1 MTARNK
7 NGSADDESAFLKITR
22 RFALLQVKR
31 ETLLAG
37 LAAFLIS
44 ALAVQISMR
53 QDDGR
58 EGRPEFEEGKVAE
71 RDFVAEYPANYVDYD
86 ATRRALEEAI
96 RKLPAVF
103 KFDGAVTERL
113 KLKWNSFVDTCRLLF
128 PSMKSIENENKN
140 GPENAGQFRAAIE
153 RDFGGVFQSG
163 TLESLYDDPERYV
176 TLDELT
182 AIFNEALA
190 LGIFKFDGA
199 SMNHYHPRQGELV
212 HNIGQRMER
221 EIVQFDRVLTLDRL
235 DAYIRREA
243 EASTNPT
250 LARLAAPLL
259 EPFLNE
265 ENVFFSTDDTEL
277 RLAQISAD
285 PVTHRIERGERVIR
299 KGFLVTADDMEK
311 LAAFSG
317 GTGGGDALSVIGQ
330 MLAKILIAF
339 FIVLWGG
346 RRMAGRLLRSSEV
359 YLLCGLSV
367 LYFICVA
374 AFRDFSLARE
384 ELFPVS
390 IVFPTAICVML
401 PSFLIGHRVSLVMA
415 VSLSAGAFVSGAID
429 ANAFVFALASGVAAS
444 LVLHNAQKRM
454 DIVKAGI
461 LIAAVQTVSIVA
473 ILLAGGAPL
482 EAYPGNLFW
491 SAFNG
496 IASGMLVLGILP
508 PLEIAMNAATS
519 FRLIELSD
527 VNAPMLKRLFTV
539 APGTYS
545 HSMMVAHLAEAAA
558 QEIGANALLARVGAY
573 YHDIGKMEQ
582 PDYFVENQGGHNKHD
597 DIAPRLSATILRS
610 HVKIGVEKARIL
622 GLPGEVID
630 IIAEHHGNSLIR
642 WFYDAAVKRE
652 GTVNQEDFCYPGNPP
667 RTRESA
673 VVMLADVT
681 EAATRTLDK
690 PSVSRLEKFIGELI
704 ESKIAGGQLSESDMT
719 FRDLETVKKTFVRV
733 LAGYYH
739 SRIEYPKDPNLP
751 APAANGNTA
760 LSSAIVS
767 AVYMGKR
774 ETKRET

>member
-1 MTARNK
+1 MTAKSK
-7 NGSADDESAFLKITR
+7 NGSTDDESGLLKITR
-22 RFALLQVKR
+22 WLDVLQVKR
-31 ETLLAG
+31 EALLAG
-37 LAAFLIS
+37 FLAFLIS
-44 ALAVQISMR
+44 AIILQVSVR
-53 QDDGR
+53 RDG
-58 EGRPEFEEGKVAE
+58 GGDGLITEFEEGKVAE
-71 RDFVAEYPANYVDYD
+71 HDFVAEHSASYVDRD
-86 ATRRALEEAI
+86 ATYRALEDAI
-96 RKLPAVF
+96 RRLPAVF
-103 KFDGAVTERL
+103 KFDATTTERL
-113 KLKWNSFVDTCRLLF
+113 KLNWNSFVDSCRLLF
-128 PSMKSIENENKN
+128 SISESAE
-140 GPENAGQFRAAIE
+140 QFRAAVE
-153 RDFGGVFQSG
+153 RDFGGSSLIQSEA
-163 TLESLYDDPERYV
+163 LEALYSDPERDM

-182 AIFNEALA
+182 AIFNEALT
-190 LGIFKFDGA
+190 LGIFKFDGV
-199 SMNHYHPRQGELV
+199 SMSRYHPEQGELLHSV
-212 HNIGQRMER
+212 EQRTER
-221 EIVQFDRVLTLDRL
+221 EIVRFDRVLTLDRL

-243 EASTNPT
+243 EVSANPAPVQ
-250 LARLAAPLL
+250 LAVPLL
-259 EPFLNE
+259 VPFLG
-265 ENVFFSTDDTEL
+265 ENVFFSIDDTEL
-277 RLAQISAD
+277 RLAQIGAE
-285 PVTHRIERGERVIR
+285 PVTRRIERGERVIR
-299 KGFLVTADDMEK
+299 KGFIITADDMEK
-311 LAAFSG
+311 LAAFANEK
-317 GTGGGDALSVIGQ
+317 GGGDVLSFIGRT
-330 MLAKILIAF
+330 LAKILAAF

-346 RRMAGRLLRSSEV
+346 RRMAGRLLRVSEV

-374 AFRDFSLARE
+374 TFRGFSPTPE

-401 PSFLIGHRVSLVMA
+401 PSFLIGYRVSLVMA
-415 VSLSAGAFVSGAID
+415 VFLSAGAFVSGAID

-454 DIVKAGI
+454 DIVKAGVQ
-461 LIAAVQTVSIVA
+461 IAAVQTAAIVA

-482 EAYPGNLFW
+482 EVYPANLFW

-508 PLEIAMNAATS
+508 LLENAMNAATS

-527 VNAPMLKRLFTV
+527 VNAPILKRLFTV

-545 HSMMVAHLAEAAA
+545 HSMMVANLAEAAA
-558 QEIGANALLARVGAY
+558 QEIGANALLVRVGAY

-610 HVKIGVEKARIL
+610 HVKIGVEKARSL
-622 GLPGEVID
+622 GLPGEVIG

-652 GTVNQEDFCYPGNPP
+652 GTVNPEDFCYPGDPP

-704 ESKIAGGQLSESDMT
+704 EGKIAGGQLSKSDMT

-739 SRIEYPKDPNLP
+739 SRIEYPKDPALS
-751 APAANGNTA
+751 APASNGQA
-760 LSSAIVS
+760 APSPAHVGKGE
-767 AVYMGKR
+767 AKR
-774 ETKRET
+774 E

>member
-1 MTARNK
+1 MTAKNK
-7 NGSADDESAFLKITR
+7 NGSADDESAFLKMTR
-22 RFALLQVKR
+22 RFAALQIKR

-37 LAAFLIS
+37 FAAFLIS
-44 ALAVQISMR
+44 ALALQVSMR
-53 QDDGR
+53 QDGSG
-58 EGRPEFEEGKVAE
+58 EGLSAEFEEGKVAE
-71 RDFVAEYPANYVDYD
+71 RDFVAEYPASYVDHD
-86 ATRRALEEAI
+86 ATYRALEEAI

-103 KFDGAVTERL
+103 KFDGAVTGRL
-113 KLKWNSFVDTCRLLF
+113 KLKWNSFVDSCRLLF
-128 PSMKSIENENKN
+128 PET
-140 GPENAGQFRAAIE
+140 ENAGQFRAGIE
-153 RDFGGVFQSG
+153 RDFGGVFQIG
-163 TLESLYDDPERYV
+163 VLESLYSDPERDV

-199 SMNHYHPRQGELV
+199 NLSRYHPRQGELV
-212 HNIGQRMER
+212 HNVGQRMER
-221 EIVQFDRVLTLDRL
+221 ETVQFDRVLTLDRL
-235 DAYIRREA
+235 DVYIRREA
-243 EASTNPT
+243 EASTNPA
-250 LARLAAPLL
+250 LARLAVPLL

-265 ENVFFSTDDTEL
+265 ENVLFSVDDTEL

-285 PVTHRIERGERVIR
+285 PVTRRIERGERVVR
-299 KGFLVTADDMEK
+299 KGFVVTTDDMEK

-317 GTGGGDALSVIGQ
+317 EKSGEDALSVIGQ
-330 MLAKILIAF
+330 TLAKMLVAF

-359 YLLCGLSV
+359 YLLCGISV

-374 AFRDFSLARE
+374 AFRDFSPAQGY
-384 ELFPVS
+384 FPVS

-401 PSFLIGHRVSLVMA
+401 PSFLIGHQVSLVMA
-415 VSLSAGAFVSGAID
+415 IALPAGAFISSAVD
-429 ANAFVFALASGVAAS
+429 TKAFVFALASGIAAS

-454 DIVKAGI
+454 DIVKAGVQ
-461 LIAAVQTVSIVA
+461 IAAVQTATIVA
-473 ILLAGGAPL
+473 VLLAGGAPL
-482 EAYPGNLFW
+482 EAYPANLFW

-496 IASGMLVLGILP
+496 ISSGMLVLGILP
-508 PLEIAMNAATS
+508 PLENVMNAATS

-527 VNAPMLKRLFTV
+527 VNAPILKRLFTV

-545 HSMMVAHLAEAAA
+545 HSMMVARLAEAAA

-582 PDYFVENQGGHNKHD
+582 PDYFVENQGGYNKHD

-610 HVKIGVEKARIL
+610 HVKIGVEKARTL

-630 IIAEHHGNSLIR
+630 IISEHHGNSLIR
-642 WFYDAAVKRE
+642 WFYNEAVKRE
-652 GTVNQEDFCYPGNPP
+652 GTVNQEDFCYPGVPP

-681 EAATRTLDK
+681 EAAARTLDK
-690 PSVSRLEKFIGELI
+690 PSVSRLEKFIGELF
-704 ESKIAGGQLSESDMT
+704 EGKIAGGQLSESDMT

-751 APAANGNTA
+751 APDANGHAAPSQAGIPAAWTGRREA
-760 LSSAIVS
+760 
-767 AVYMGKR
+767 KR
-774 ETKRET
+774 E

>member
-7 NGSADDESAFLKITR
+7 NGSVDEESAFLKVTR
-22 RFALLQVKR
+22 WLAALQVKR
-31 ETLLAG
+31 EALLAG
-37 LAAFLIS
+37 VAAFLIS
-44 ALAVQISMR
+44 AFALQTGMPQGGNGAEQ
-53 QDDGR
+53 
-58 EGRPEFEEGKVAE
+58 PEFEEGKVAE
-71 RDFVAEYPANYVDYD
+71 RDFVAEYPANYVDRD
-86 ATRRALEEAI
+86 ATYLVLEDAI
-96 RKLPAVF
+96 RTLPAVF
-103 KFDGAVTERL
+103 KFDGSVTERL
-113 KLKWNSFVDTCRLLF
+113 TLKWNSFVDACRALF
-128 PSMKSIENENKN
+128 STGET
-140 GPENAGQFRAAIE
+140 AGQFRAGIE
-153 RDFGGVFQSG
+153 RDFGNVFQNG
-163 TLESLYDDPERYV
+163 ALESLYGDPERDK

-182 AIFNEALA
+182 AILNEALT
-190 LGIFKFDGA
+190 LGVFKFDGA
-199 SMNHYHPRQGELV
+199 NTSRYHPKQGELLHTV
-212 HNIGQRMER
+212 GQRTER
-221 EIVQFDRVLTLDRL
+221 EMVQFDRVLTLDRL

-243 EASTNPT
+243 EASANPAP
-250 LARLAAPLL
+250 ARLAVPLL
-259 EPFLNE
+259 EPFLG

-277 RLAQISAD
+277 RLAQISVD
-285 PVTHRIERGERVIR
+285 PVTRRIERGERVIR
-299 KGFLVTADDMEK
+299 KGFIVTADDMEK
-311 LAAFSG
+311 LAVFSSEM
-317 GTGGGDALSVIGQ
+317 GGGDALSVIGQ
-330 MLAKILIAF
+330 TLAKILVAF

-346 RRMAGRLLRSSEV
+346 RRMAGRLLRTSEV

-374 AFRDFSLARE
+374 AFRDFSPAHQ

-401 PSFLIGHRVSLVMA
+401 PSFLIGHRASLVMA
-415 VSLSAGAFVSGAID
+415 VALPAGAFVSGAID
-429 ANAFVFALASGVAAS
+429 ANAFVFALTSGIAAS
-444 LVLHNAQKRM
+444 LVLHNARKRM
-454 DIVKAGI
+454 DIVKAGVQ
-461 LIAAVQTVSIVA
+461 IAVVQTASIMA
-473 ILLAGGAPL
+473 ILLVGGAPL
-482 EAYPGNLFW
+482 EVYPANLFW

-508 PLEIAMNAATS
+508 PLENAMNAATS

-527 VNAPMLKRLFTV
+527 VNAPTLKRLFTV

-545 HSMMVAHLAEAAA
+545 HSMMVARLAEAAA

-610 HVKIGVEKARIL
+610 HVKIGVEKARSL

-630 IIAEHHGNSLIR
+630 IIAEHHGNGLIR

-652 GTVNQEDFCYPGNPP
+652 GTVNREDFCYPGNPP
-667 RTRESA
+667 HTRESA

-704 ESKIAGGQLSESDMT
+704 EGKIAGGQLSESEMT

-751 APAANGNTA
+751 APVSNAASFTVN
-760 LSSAIVS
+760 IPV
-767 AVYMGKR
+767 MGKG
-774 ETKRET
+774 EAKHE